1 MLRFYASKLVQYSIL
16 LFLAASLNFALPR
29 LMPGDPL
36 RYVVGEDITM
46 MSAAEKEAMREK
58 MGLNQP
64 MVIQYLE
71 YFGELLQGNLGY
83 SFRENKTVSA
93 VIATRLPWTLLLAAL
108 NIVISTLLG
117 AAAGALAAWRRGS
130 KLDLGMGTFF
140 IFLRSMPSFWIGMI
154 LVAIFG
160 STLKWLPVYGAYTMW
175 SYYKGLAQ
183 VLDILKHLVLPL
195 TTMVIL
201 SVTSIYIT
209 MRYSMI
215 NTLGEDYITMA
226 ELKGVPEKKIKYRH
240 AMRNALIPVVTV
252 VMMNI
257 GYMVGGATVV
267 ETVFAYPG
275 TGRLLFEAVSNR
287 DYPLIQG
294 CFFVITLCVIVANI
308 IADLL
313 YPLLDPKVA

>member
-1 MLRFYASKLVQYSIL
+1 MFRFYTSKLIQYSIL

-46 MSAAEKEAMREK
+46 MSAAEKEAMRTK
-58 MGLNQP
+58 MGLNKP
-64 MVIQYLE
+64 MVMQYLE

-195 TTMVIL
+195 TTLVIL

-226 ELKGVPEKKIKYRH
+226 ELKGIPEKKIKYRH

>member
-1 MLRFYASKLVQYSIL
+1 MLRFYAGKLLQYSIL

-36 RYVVGEDITM
+36 LYVVGEDVTLM
-46 MSAAEKEAMREK
+46 TAQEKEAMRTE
-58 MGLNQP
+58 MGLNRP
-64 MVIQYLE
+64 VVVQYLE
-71 YFGELLQGNLGY
+71 YFGEIIRGDLGF
-83 SFRENKTVSA
+83 SFRENKPVVD
-93 VIATRLPWTLLLAAL
+93 VIARKLPWTLLLASL
-108 NIVISTLLG
+108 NILISTLIG
-117 AAAGALAAWRRGS
+117 AVAGALAAWRRGTR
-130 KLDLGMGTFF
+130 LDLGMGTFF

-154 LVAIFG
+154 LVAVFG
-160 STLKWLPVYGAYTMW
+160 ATLKWLPVYGAYTMW
-175 SYYKGLAQ
+175 SDLKGLAYAA
-183 VLDILKHLVLPL
+183 DILKHLILPL

-201 SVTSIYIT
+201 SVTSIFIT

-226 ELKGVPEKKIKYRH
+226 ELKGIPQKKIKYRH

-275 TGRLLFEAVSNR
+275 MGRLLFEAVSNR

-294 CFFVITLCVIVANI
+294 CFFVITLCVIAANI
-308 IADLL
+308 VADLL

>member
-1 MLRFYASKLVQYSIL
+1 MLRFYTGKLVQYGIL
-16 LFLAASLNFALPR
+16 LFLAATLNFALPR

-36 RYVVGEDITM
+36 LYVVGEDVTL
-46 MSAAEKEAMREK
+46 MSAAEKEAMRTK
-58 MGLNQP
+58 MGLNRP
-64 MVIQYLE
+64 VIVQYLA
-71 YFGELLQGNLGY
+71 YFGELMSGDLGY
-83 SFRENKTVSA
+83 SYRENKPVTD
-93 VIATRLPWTLLLAAL
+93 VIARKLPWTLILAFL
-108 NIVISTLLG
+108 NIVISTLIG
-117 AAAGALAAWRRGS
+117 ATAGALAAWRRGT
-130 KLDLGMGTFF
+130 KLDIGMGTFF

-160 STLKWLPVYGAYTMW
+160 ATLKWLPVYGAYSMW
-175 SYYKGLAQ
+175 SDYKGLAY
-183 VLDILKHLVLPL
+183 VLDVLKHMLLPL

-201 SVTSIYIT
+201 SVTAIFIT

-226 ELKGVPEKKIKYRH
+226 ELKGIPRKRIKYRH

-308 IADLL
+308 VADLL

>member
-1 MLRFYASKLVQYSIL
+1 MLRFYAGKLFQYGIL

-36 RYVVGEDITM
+36 LYVVGEDVTL
-46 MSAAEKEAMREK
+46 MSAVEKETMRTE
-58 MGLNQP
+58 MGLNRP
-64 MVIQYLE
+64 MFLQYLE
-71 YFGELLQGNLGY
+71 YFGNLMKGDLGY
-83 SFRENKTVSA
+83 SYRENKPVA
-93 VIATRLPWTLLLAAL
+93 QVIARKLPWTLLLAIC
-108 NIVISTLLG
+108 NIIISTFLG
-117 AAAGALAAWRRGS
+117 IVAGALAAWKRGS
-130 KLDLGMGTFF
+130 KLDLSLGTFF

-160 STLKWLPVYGAYTMW
+160 ATLKWLPVYGAYTMW
-175 SYYKGLAQ
+175 SDFKGIAY
-183 VLDILKHLVLPL
+183 VGDVLKHLILPL

-201 SVTSIYIT
+201 SITSIFIT

-226 ELKGVPEKKIKYRH
+226 ELKGVSQKRIKYRH

-252 VMMNI
+252 VMMNV

-294 CFFVITLCVIVANI
+294 CFFVITLCVIIANI

>member
-1 MLRFYASKLVQYSIL
+1 MLRFYAGKLFQYGIL

-36 RYVVGEDITM
+36 LYVVGEDVTL
-46 MSAAEKEAMREK
+46 MSAIEKEAMRTE
-58 MGLNQP
+58 MGLNRP
-64 MVIQYLE
+64 MFVQYLE
-71 YFGELLQGNLGY
+71 YFGEIMRGDLGY
-83 SFRENKTVSA
+83 SYRENKPVSQ
-93 VIATRLPWTLLLAAL
+93 VIARRLPWTLLLAVC
-108 NIVISTLLG
+108 NIIISTFLG
-117 AAAGALAAWRRGS
+117 IVAGALAAWKRGT
-130 KLDLGMGTFF
+130 KLDLSLSTFF

-160 STLKWLPVYGAYTMW
+160 ATLKWLPVYGAYTMW
-175 SYYKGLAQ
+175 SDFKGIAY
-183 VLDILKHLVLPL
+183 VGDVLKHLILPL

-201 SVTSIYIT
+201 SITSIFIT

-226 ELKGVPEKKIKYRH
+226 ELKGVSQKKIKYRH

-252 VMMNI
+252 VMMNV

-294 CFFVITLCVIVANI
+294 CFFVITLCVIIANI

>member
-1 MLRFYASKLVQYSIL
+1 MFRFYTSKLIQYSIL

-46 MSAAEKEAMREK
+46 MSAAEKEAMRAK
-58 MGLNQP
+58 MGLNEP
-64 MVIQYLE
+64 MVMQYLE

-226 ELKGVPEKKIKYRH
+226 ELKGIPEKKIKYRH

>member
-1 MLRFYASKLVQYSIL
+1 MVRFYAGKLTQYGIL
-16 LFLAASLNFALPR
+16 LFLAATFNFALPR

-36 RYVVGEDITM
+36 LYVVGEDVTL
-46 MSAAEKEAMREK
+46 MSAAEKEAMRTK
-58 MGLNQP
+58 MGLNRP
-64 MVIQYLE
+64 VLVQYLE
-71 YFGELLQGNLGY
+71 YFGELLRGDLGY
-83 SFRENKTVSA
+83 SYRENKPVSD
-93 VIATRLPWTLLLAAL
+93 VIAKRLPWTLLLAFL
-108 NIVISTLLG
+108 NVVISTLIG

-130 KLDLGMGTFF
+130 RMDIGLGTFF
-140 IFLRSMPSFWIGMI
+140 IFLRSMPSFWVGMI
-154 LVAIFG
+154 LVAVFG
-160 STLKWLPVYGAYTMW
+160 ATLKWLPVYGAYTMW
-175 SYYKGLAQ
+175 SYFEGFAY
-183 VLDILKHLVLPL
+183 VLDVARHLILPL

-201 SVTSIYIT
+201 SVTAIFIT

-226 ELKGVPEKKIKYRH
+226 ELKGIPQKTIKYRH

-308 IADLL
+308 VADLL

>member
-1 MLRFYASKLVQYSIL
+1 MFRFYTSKLIQYSIL

-46 MSAAEKEAMREK
+46 MSAAEKEAMRTK
-58 MGLNQP
+58 MGLNEP
-64 MVIQYLE
+64 MVMQYLE

-226 ELKGVPEKKIKYRH
+226 ELKGIPEKKIKYRH

>member
-1 MLRFYASKLVQYSIL
+1 MLRFYASKLIQYSIL

-46 MSAAEKEAMREK
+46 MSAAEKEAMRTK
-58 MGLNQP
+58 MGLNKP
-64 MVIQYLE
+64 MVMQYLE

-108 NIVISTLLG
+108 NIVISTLIG

-226 ELKGVPEKKIKYRH
+226 ELKGIPEKKIKYRH

>member
-1 MLRFYASKLVQYSIL
+1 MLRFYASKLIQYLIL

-46 MSAAEKEAMREK
+46 MSAEEKEAMRTE
-58 MGLNQP
+58 MGLNRP

-71 YFGELLQGNLGY
+71 YFGELLHGDLGY

-93 VIATRLPWTLLLAAL
+93 VIATRLPWTLLLASL

-154 LVAIFG
+154 LVAVFG

-226 ELKGVPEKKIKYRH
+226 ELKGIPEKKIKYRH

>member
-1 MLRFYASKLVQYSIL
+1 MLRFYASKLIQYSIL

-46 MSAAEKEAMREK
+46 MSAAEKEAMRTK

-83 SFRENKTVSA
+83 SFRENKSVSA

-226 ELKGVPEKKIKYRH
+226 ELKGIPEKKIKYRH

>member
-1 MLRFYASKLVQYSIL
+1 MLRFYTGKLVQYGIL
-16 LFLAASLNFALPR
+16 LFLAATLNFALPR

-36 RYVVGEDITM
+36 LYVVGEDVTL
-46 MSAAEKEAMREK
+46 MSAAEKEAMRTE
-58 MGLNQP
+58 MGLNRP
-64 MVIQYLE
+64 VIVQYLA
-71 YFGELLQGNLGY
+71 YFGELLRGDLGY
-83 SFRENKTVSA
+83 SYRENKPVTD
-93 VIATRLPWTLLLAAL
+93 VIARKLPWTLILAFL
-108 NIVISTLLG
+108 NILISTLIG
-117 AAAGALAAWRRGS
+117 ATAGALAAWRRGS
-130 KLDLGMGTFF
+130 KLDIGMGTFF

-154 LVAIFG
+154 LVAVFG
-160 STLKWLPVYGAYTMW
+160 ATLKWLPVYGAYTMW
-175 SYYKGLAQ
+175 SDFRGLAY
-183 VLDILKHLVLPL
+183 VLDVLKHMVLPL

-201 SVTSIYIT
+201 SVTAIFIT

-226 ELKGVPEKKIKYRH
+226 ELKGIPQKRIKYRH

-308 IADLL
+308 VADLL
-313 YPLLDPKVA
+313 YPLLDPKVV